1 MLESFSTLISSVTLC
16 APHNSGYFLKTVS
29 VIIANRKFE
38 VPIFSDLPI
47 NAKLEIIL
55 KREDISISKY
65 RLNKMA
71 LVGTQDREVGKTVRY
86 VNVQARRR
94 HVHGRLAS
102 GV

>member
-16 APHNSGYFLKTVS
+16 VPYNSGYFFKTVS
-29 VIIANRKFE
+29 VISANRKFE
-38 VPIFSDLPI
+38 VPIFSDI
-47 NAKLEIIL
+47 SISAKLEIIL

-65 RLNKMA
+65 RQNKVA
-71 LVGTQDREVGKTVRY
+71 LVGIQDREVGKTVRY

-102 GV
+102 DV